1 MVSPRADHG
10 GAPFT
15 VDDVAAALK
24 DYIDKLKEFQD
35 STPSKAAKAD
45 YDRTIA
51 DVRKLV
57 DAVEADAG

>member
-1 MVSPRADHG
+1 MAKLHVEGELRGH
-10 GAPFT
+10 
-15 VDDVAAALK
+15 VAAALK

-57 DAVEADAG
+57 DAVEMDAG